1 MVYKNKDNN
10 KYNIKD
16 GEEIKTDFSEEEAAE
31 SEIFGKVIKVYNQ
44 IFSLASKS
52 SEDMYTALRNIEESS
67 EYKTY
72 IAEQL
77 LRKAIVLEFCQYDKI
92 KNPRLEMDLNTL

>member
-31 SEIFGKVIKVYNQ
+31 SEIFGKVIKVYN
-44 IFSLASKS
+44 
-52 SEDMYTALRNIEESS
+52 
-67 EYKTY
+67 
-72 IAEQL
+72 
-77 LRKAIVLEFCQYDKI
+77 
-92 KNPRLEMDLNTL
+92 